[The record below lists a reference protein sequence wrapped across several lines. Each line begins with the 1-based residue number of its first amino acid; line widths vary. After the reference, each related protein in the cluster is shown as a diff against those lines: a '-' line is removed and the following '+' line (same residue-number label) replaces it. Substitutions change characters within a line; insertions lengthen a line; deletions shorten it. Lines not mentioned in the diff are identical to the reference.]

1 MEMLMGLRGY
11 FIMNFLNDV
20 TVTKHGVTL
29 FFLAKKI
36 RKKGMALP
44 KEPNLQVGLL
54 MHILL
59 NLSSIFFFLF
69 LVVVTSL
76 SPDKHLDQPAVSTS
90 VVKCIPRVQYFRIYQ
105 ENDVMHYKGCNVNF
119 AICVE

>member
-1 MEMLMGLRGY
+1 MGLRGY
-11 FIMNFLNDV
+11 FIMNILNDV

-54 MHILL
+54 LHILL
-59 NLSSIFFFLF
+59 NL
-69 LVVVTSL
+69 
-76 SPDKHLDQPAVSTS
+76 
-90 VVKCIPRVQYFRIYQ
+90 
-105 ENDVMHYKGCNVNF
+105 
-119 AICVE
+119 